1 MGKLRI
7 SIVEFLNTAPLV
19 WGFTDG
25 PLAGRYDLSF
35 AVPSQC
41 AEDLKAGRADVG
53 IIPAIEYQR
62 MVNVVVLPGMAV
74 AAKKEV
80 RSILVVSKVPI
91 EAARSF
97 ALDTNS
103 RSSVGLVRLLCQR
116 HWTIAP
122 EFIDSPPD
130 ADEMLGRADAA
141 LIIGDPALR
150 LRLKVDE
157 LQAKVPQG
165 KDGCC
170 GTEEEALVKG
180 VQLLFVYDVAQQW
193 REMTGHACVLAIWVA
208 RRGTV
213 TPEIVADF
221 QASREYGLARIGEIA
236 EGAALKLDLPPRELE
251 RYLTDNIDFS
261 LDEENLA
268 GLNLYFDECA
278 RAGLTPRFRELEFA
292 GTESAKTQGAVDA
305 PKQKV
310 AR

>member
-25 PLAGRYDLSF
+25 PLTGRYDLSF

-62 MVNVVVLPGMAV
+62 MENVIALPGMAV
-74 AAKKEV
+74 AAKNEV
-80 RSILVVSKVPI
+80 RSLLVVSKVPI
-91 EAARSF
+91 DQAQSF

-103 RSSVGLVRLLCQR
+103 RSSVGLVRVLCQR
-116 HWTIAP
+116 HWNIAP
-122 EFIDSPPD
+122 EFIDAAPD
-130 ADEMLGRADAA
+130 VDEMLDRADAA

-150 LRLKVDE
+150 LRIRLDE
-157 LQAKVPQG
+157 LEAKVPQG
-165 KDGCC
+165 KDCCC
-170 GTEEEALVKG
+170 GDDGEPLVKG
-180 VQLLFVYDVAQQW
+180 VQTLFVYDIVQQW

-208 RRGTV
+208 RHGTV

-221 QASREYGLARIGEIA
+221 QASREYGLAHIGEIA
-236 EGAALKLDLPPRELE
+236 EGASLKLDLPPRALE
-251 RYLTDNIDFS
+251 QYLTENIDYS

-268 GLNLYFDECA
+268 GLNLYFEECL
-278 RAGLTPRFRELEFA
+278 RAGLIPRFRELEFVGGVNA
-292 GTESAKTQGAVDA
+292 AQ
-305 PKQKV
+305 QKV